1 MKESNPF
8 CLLSEVLPD
17 CVKFLSEHPD
27 RGAGVAATKSQ
38 LGQHVL
44 LLGESLGRSAIVD
57 EVKGRLTLEALV
69 EGTEVVVEPLPRVY
83 DEDLRVP
90 PDPWTVLI
98 RLVMQDR
105 WTQDHDVAEDSA
117 VGAFKEVEAKHCFA
131 ASRLPYDNRRMGVGW

>member
-27 RGAGVAATKSQ
+27 RGPGVAATKSQ

-57 EVKGRLTLEALV
+57 KEQTRLTLEDLIQSTKAV
-69 EGTEVVVEPLPRVY
+69 MQSFTRV
-83 DEDLRVP
+83 DDIDLGVG
-90 PDPWTVLI
+90 PDPCTVLI
-98 RLVMQDR
+98 GLIMQDR
-105 WTQDHDVAEDSA
+105 WA
-117 VGAFKEVEAKHCFA
+117 
-131 ASRLPYDNRRMGVGW
+131 

>member
-69 EGTEVVVEPLPRVY
+69 EGTEVVVEPLPRV
-83 DEDLRVP
+83 
-90 PDPWTVLI
+90 
-98 RLVMQDR
+98 
-105 WTQDHDVAEDSA
+105 
-117 VGAFKEVEAKHCFA
+117 
-131 ASRLPYDNRRMGVGW
+131 